1 MSSRP
6 IVHLQTT
13 KPGGRQVYD
22 EYCVKV
28 LVAVTWVNAV
38 EVSVVDTM
46 EVRVMVG
53 TKPKNWRF

>member
-1 MSSRP
+1 M
-6 IVHLQTT
+6 QTT

-38 EVSVVDTM
+38 EVNVVDTM